1 MCASCTRNVEKAL
14 SSVSGVKHISVNY
27 ETRQAVVGAAPF
39 VTEDTLARGLERS
52 GYRATGSSSGTERA
66 VNATAAV
73 TLLESTLGPLVDQFN
88 KDSDKPRVL
97 ALLSPT

>member
-1 MCASCTRNVEKAL
+1 MNRSVKYVLGASTVLVLAIM
-14 SSVSGVKHISVNY
+14 SF
-27 ETRQAVVGAAPF
+27 AAP
-39 VTEDTLARGLERS
+39 LG
-52 GYRATGSSSGTERA
+52 A
-66 VNATAAV
+66 VNATAEV